1 MKNLH
6 IGKYIWICG
15 LALML
20 SGCKK
25 EPSWQDQYD
34 LGMKYLEAGDYEEA
48 LNAFDKAISID
59 EKEATAY
66 VGRGAVYM
74 ALAQAV
80 PEEDAAENNG
90 EAQGE
95 NQEESAQENEGERQA
110 QLLKV
115 KKVENSDNLAGTDKK
130 QGYYEK
136 AVQDYETALDLD
148 ETLTD
153 ARRGKGNAL
162 FEEGKLLDEEEQKD
176 KFDEA
181 LQEFEKVVGA
191 EDRESADYVSM
202 GDIYASSGETEENFQ
217 KAEKCYQQA
226 SELDETNDD
235 AYLGLADVRLR
246 QEKYGEAL
254 DILEQGYEKTKSDA
268 IQEKIEAM
276 KGGAYTDSQGR
287 NRRESVVINGTLY
300 YLLFQYGSGKQPT
313 HVAAYTGNGEL
324 INELDLTYDKNGN
337 KIDGYSLGWTGSTSV
352 DNFELSKERYE
363 YDNQNRVTKVES
375 YSHQS
380 SEFPVLD
387 TWIYYY
393 EGNTR
398 RSEKYLNGK
407 LSDYYDITEYD
418 VDGKEIKNT
427 TYNASGIQSYSIKEY
442 DTGGHLIK
450 SSSYSN
456 QDKLIFYQEIQ
467 WEGDLLLKNT
477 AYTED
482 GKLDR
487 LTSFE
492 YDENGNRINMIV
504 EYY

>member
-1 MKNLH
+1 MRKQSEKFFHVIAMVVIMLLGLTSC
-6 IGKYIWICG
+6 GKQ
-15 LALML
+15 
-20 SGCKK
+20 SK
-25 EPSWQDQYD
+25 WQKQYD

-80 PEEDAAENNG
+80 PEEDTVENNG
-90 EAQGE
+90 EAQEE
-95 NQEESAQENEGERQA
+95 NQEDDDQENEGGRQA

-115 KKVENSDNLAGTDKK
+115 KKDENPDNLAGADKK
-130 QGYYEK
+130 LGYYEK

-162 FEEGKLLDEEEQKD
+162 FEEGKLLDEEKQKE

-181 LQEFEKVVGA
+181 LQEFEKVIEA
-191 EDRESADYVSM
+191 EDRESADYISM

-217 KAEKCYQQA
+217 KAEDCYQQA

-268 IQEKIEAM
+268 IQEKIDAM
-276 KGGAYTDSQGR
+276 KGGAYTDRQGR
-287 NRRESVVINGTLY
+287 NLRRSYVINGTLY

-313 HVAAYTGNGEL
+313 HVAAYTGSGEL
-324 INELDLTYDKNGN
+324 INELDLTYDKNGHG
-337 KIDGYSLGWTGSTSV
+337 IDTYGLTWSITKGTFCLEKYIDT
-352 DNFELSKERYE
+352 
-363 YDNQNRVTKVES
+363 YDEQGRLEK
-375 YSHQS
+375 
-380 SEFPVLD
+380 SEHFMDGNYVYLD
-387 TWIYYY
+387 VYQY

-398 RSEKYLNGK
+398 RCESYFDGK
-407 LSDYYDITEYD
+407 HSDYYDITEYD
-418 VDGKEIKNT
+418 ADGKEIKST
-427 TYNASGIQSYSIKEY
+427 TYNTNGISSYSVEEY
-442 DTGGHLIK
+442 DSAGHNIK
-450 SSSYSN
+450 SSYYS
-456 QDKLIFYQEIQ
+456 
-467 WEGDLLLKNT
+467 
-477 AYTED
+477 AD
-482 GKLDR
+482 GN
-487 LTSFE
+487 LTSYEEKKWENDKVVEYNNYYASGDFFHSCIYE
-492 YDENGNRINMIV
+492 YDKYGNIIMETIN
-504 EYY
+504 EKY

>member
-1 MKNLH
+1 MRKQSEKFFHVIALAA
-6 IGKYIWICG
+6 ILLLGLTSCGKQ
-15 LALML
+15 
-20 SGCKK
+20 SK
-25 EPSWQDQYD
+25 WQKQYD

-80 PEEDAAENNG
+80 PEEDTAENNG
-90 EAQGE
+90 EAQEE
-95 NQEESAQENEGERQA
+95 NQEESAGERQA

-115 KKVENSDNLAGTDKK
+115 KKDENPDNLAGADKK
-130 QGYYEK
+130 LGYYEK

-181 LQEFEKVVGA
+181 LQEFEKVVEA
-191 EDRESADYVSM
+191 EDRESADYISM

-217 KAEKCYQQA
+217 KAEDCYQQA

-287 NRRESVVINGTLY
+287 NRRESYVINGTLY
-300 YLLFQYGSGKQPT
+300 YLLFQYGSGKRPT
-313 HVAAYTGNGEL
+313 HVAAYTGSGEL
-324 INELDLTYDKNGN
+324 INELDLTYDKNGHG
-337 KIDGYSLGWTGSTSV
+337 IDTFWLTWNTSEGTFSLKKSINT
-352 DNFELSKERYE
+352 
-363 YDNQNRVTKVES
+363 YDEQGRLEK
-375 YSHQS
+375 
-380 SEFPVLD
+380 SEDIMDENAVHLD
-387 TWIYYY
+387 VYQY

-398 RSEKYLNGK
+398 RCESYFNGNH
-407 LSDYYDITEYD
+407 SDYYDITDYD
-418 VDGKEIKNT
+418 ADGKEIKST
-427 TYNASGIQSYSIKEY
+427 TYNANGISSYSVEEY
-442 DTGGHLIK
+442 DSNGDNIK
-450 SSSYSN
+450 SSYYS
-456 QDKLIFYQEIQ
+456 
-467 WEGDLLLKNT
+467 
-477 AYTED
+477 AD
-482 GKLDR
+482 GKL
-487 LTSFE
+487 TSYREWKWEDDKLVECDYYYASGERFHSCTYE
-492 YDENGNRINMIV
+492 YDKYGNAIMMTITDK
-504 EYY
+504 

>member
-1 MKNLH
+1 MRKQSEKFFHVIAIVVILLLGLTSC
-6 IGKYIWICG
+6 GKQ
-15 LALML
+15 
-20 SGCKK
+20 SR
-25 EPSWQDQYD
+25 WQKQYD

-80 PEEDAAENNG
+80 PEEDAAENNE
-90 EAQGE
+90 EARGE
-95 NQEESAQENEGERQA
+95 NQEDNNQENAGERQA

-115 KKVENSDNLAGTDKK
+115 KMDENPDNLTGMDKK
-130 QGYYEK
+130 MGYYEK

-181 LQEFEKVVGA
+181 LQEFEKVVEA

-202 GDIYASSGETEENFQ
+202 GDIYASSGETDENFQ
-217 KAEKCYQQA
+217 KAEDCYQQA

-324 INELDLTYDKNGN
+324 INELDLTYDKNGHRIDAYGFTWSVTEGTFSLT
-337 KIDGYSLGWTGSTSV
+337 KIIYTYDEQGRLEKLEDFVGENHV
-352 DNFELSKERYE
+352 DLNVY
-363 YDNQNRVTKVES
+363 Q
-375 YSHQS
+375 
-380 SEFPVLD
+380 
-387 TWIYYY
+387 Y

-398 RSEKYLNGK
+398 RCDYYYDGNH
-407 LSDYYDITEYD
+407 SDYYDITEYD
-418 VDGKEIKNT
+418 ADGKEIKST
-427 TYNASGIQSYSIKEY
+427 TYNANGISSYSVEEY
-442 DTGGHLIK
+442 DSDGHNIK
-450 SSSYSN
+450 SSHYS
-456 QDKLIFYQEIQ
+456 
-467 WEGDLLLKNT
+467 
-477 AYTED
+477 AD
-482 GKLDR
+482 GKLSSYTDR
-487 LTSFE
+487 KWEDDKIVEENFYYVSGEQFQSFTYE
-492 YDENGNRINMIV
+492 YDKYGNRIMEIINDN
-504 EYY
+504 